1 MKALANGSLKV
12 SVNLTSP
19 SNKESEYDK
28 LSAMFEWELADE
40 VVLTQNEFN
49 EYVLDETSFAREA
62 RLQNSS
68 YSSLGL

>member
-1 MKALANGSLKV
+1 V
-12 SVNLTSP
+12 STIS
-19 SNKESEYDK
+19 YRQC
-28 LSAMFEWELADE
+28 LSGVTDE